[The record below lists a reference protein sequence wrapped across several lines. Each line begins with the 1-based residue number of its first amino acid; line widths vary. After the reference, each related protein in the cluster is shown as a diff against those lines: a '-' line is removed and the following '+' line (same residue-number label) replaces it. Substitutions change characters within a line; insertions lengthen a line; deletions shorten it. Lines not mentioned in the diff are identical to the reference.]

1 MKIKQLAT
9 AALGALALCG
19 GMAFESNKAQAQS
32 VQFACVRG
40 AQGGFLTVVSNGRV
54 TESLITWNSYAHSGQ
69 TPASRCRQVTQR
81 FNDAFTSGNRV
92 RITAGTFNGQGVI
105 CGLQGRERSCDNT
118 NLLITFSHP
127 RGASNSQK
135 LQIARQ
141 GLNDLVA
148 AAAGGIPLA
157 QSGSVTLNDWA
168 DAALNS
174 N

>member
-9 AALGALALCG
+9 AALGTLALCG

-32 VQFACVRG
+32 VRFACVRG
-40 AQGGFLTVVSNGRV
+40 NYDEFVTTVSNGRV
-54 TESLITWNSYAHSGQ
+54 TESLITWNSYAHSGE
-69 TPASRCRQVTQR
+69 TPASRCRAVTQR
-81 FNDAFTSGNRV
+81 FNEAFAQGRRV
-92 RITAGTFNGQGVI
+92 RITPGIVNGQGVI
-105 CGLQGRERSCDNT
+105 CGLQGRQRSCDNT

-141 GLNDLVA
+141 GLNDLIEAVS
-148 AAAGGIPLA
+148 GGRPLA
-157 QSGSVTLNDWA
+157 QSGSLTLNDWA